1 MTSDS
6 VSNEI
11 QLISDGDGLAV
22 IGDPAAVERYLVEEG
37 LMQTSVPLPKVTEL
51 FRHVSTGTQDVAGIQ
66 QHSGRWIKMTK
77 ESAQL
82 VSKKGL
88 KN

>member
-11 QLISDGDGLAV
+11 QLISDGDGIAV

-51 FRHVSTGTQDVAGIQ
+51 FSHVSTGAQAVAGIQ

-82 VSKKGL
+82 VSKK
-88 KN
+88 